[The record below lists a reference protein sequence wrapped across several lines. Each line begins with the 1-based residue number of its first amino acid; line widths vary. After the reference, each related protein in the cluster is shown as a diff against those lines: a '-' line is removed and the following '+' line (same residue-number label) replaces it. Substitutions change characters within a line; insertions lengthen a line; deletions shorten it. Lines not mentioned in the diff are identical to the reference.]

1 MGWPL
6 PLLSRPRCH
15 PSRVEKVT
23 KEEIILIEQPTARYA
38 KQISMQS
45 KYRRNLW
52 HLTRLV
58 LVFRMDIAD
67 LFVWTNTVGLNSCYQ
82 YSDPVILHPLYTHPL
97 ASSIYEHWCQRH
109 RFCIHDRYV
118 DIKMEKGETV
128 TSRGHLVVL
137 LGFETSRAKS
147 SPYIVVY
154 SSSSSR
160 LKPPEVIVDTDP
172 SLSTESLI
180 LSPFSKSL
188 N

>member
-38 KQISMQS
+38 KQISS
-45 KYRRNLW
+45 KS
-52 HLTRLV
+52 LTSYASGSCVQDGYCRLIC
-58 LVFRMDIAD
+58 LDEH
-67 LFVWTNTVGLNSCYQ
+67 TVGLNPCYQ
-82 YSDPVILHPLYTHPL
+82 HSDPVILHPLYTHPL

-147 SPYIVVY
+147 KENSPYIVVY